1 MRNVLLPM
9 AISAIIGW
17 QDKYASFMQFIPFV
31 VVVAQNI
38 DCGYALQRSALI
50 WRFCRVA
57 NVSKHK
63 QWVHI
68 RTGYS
73 HSMFKKKTLTSSN
86 SLAVHVKYV
95 ILLCTFLSKKK
106 KKNVHNKITY
116 LTKIVGTR

>member
-1 MRNVLLPM
+1 MDAFGSGELKMHGQVPVIYAQRSFQWQSVQSLV
-9 AISAIIGW
+9 A

-31 VVVAQNI
+31 FVVVAQNI
-38 DCGYALQRSALI
+38 DCGYALQRPALI

-73 HSMFKKKTLTSSN
+73 YSMFKKK
-86 SLAVHVKYV
+86 K
-95 ILLCTFLSKKK
+95 
-106 KKNVHNKITY
+106 
-116 LTKIVGTR
+116 